1 MNLVIM
7 VIFVGLNNWALQNSF
22 EETFVFL
29 ALSYGVV
36 TVATNALF
44 VAMVHRK

>member
-1 MNLVIM
+1 MNLIAT
-7 VIFVGLNNWALQNSF
+7 VIFVALNNWASQKGF
-22 EETFVFL
+22 EETFIFL

-36 TVATNALF
+36 TVIINALF